1 MFAGKK
7 SAQIR
12 EILISESAWEEM
24 TCLFA
29 PSLAEKIIST
39 CREMNASGLNQGTSG
54 NVSARYTGGMLIT
67 PSGIAYSKMTPDMIV
82 FVDDK
87 GKPEAGKIPSSEWLI
102 HLACYKARPELNAVI
117 HTHAVNSTAV
127 AIHNHS
133 IPAIHYMVAV
143 SGTDHIPCIPYYT
156 FGSPE
161 LADGV
166 SKGIRESKSLLMQH
180 HGMLAMDVTL
190 EKTLW
195 LAGETETLADLYI
208 KCGGLHHD
216 VPVLSEAEMTIV
228 LEKFKTYGLKA

>member
-1 MFAGKK
+1 MERIK
-7 SAQIR
+7 
-12 EILISESAWEEM
+12 
-24 TCLFA
+24 
-29 PSLAEKIIST
+29 LAEKIIST

-180 HGMLAMDVTL
+180 HGMLVWTSRW
-190 EKTLW
+190 KRRCGWRVKPRRW
-195 LAGETETLADLYI
+195 LIYTSNVADYI
-208 KCGGLHHD
+208 TMFPCC
-216 VPVLSEAEMTIV
+216 
-228 LEKFKTYGLKA
+228 LKPK

>member
-1 MFAGKK
+1 MERIK
-7 SAQIR
+7 
-12 EILISESAWEEM
+12 
-24 TCLFA
+24 
-29 PSLAEKIIST
+29 LAEKIIST

-166 SKGIRESKSLLMQH
+166 SKGIREVSP
-180 HGMLAMDVTL
+180 
-190 EKTLW
+190 
-195 LAGETETLADLYI
+195 
-208 KCGGLHHD
+208 C
-216 VPVLSEAEMTIV
+216 
-228 LEKFKTYGLKA
+228 

>member
-1 MFAGKK
+1 MERIK
-7 SAQIR
+7 
-12 EILISESAWEEM
+12 
-24 TCLFA
+24 
-29 PSLAEKIIST
+29 LAEKIIST

-143 SGTDHIPCIPYYT
+143 SGTDHISCIPIIPLAVLNWPTVYLKESEKV
-156 FGSPE
+156 SP
-161 LADGV
+161 ADAAPRYAG
-166 SKGIRESKSLLMQH
+166 
-180 HGMLAMDVTL
+180 HGRHAGKDVV
-190 EKTLW
+190 
-195 LAGETETLADLYI
+195 AG
-208 KCGGLHHD
+208 G
-216 VPVLSEAEMTIV
+216 
-228 LEKFKTYGLKA
+228 

>member
-1 MFAGKK
+1 MERIK
-7 SAQIR
+7 
-12 EILISESAWEEM
+12 
-24 TCLFA
+24 
-29 PSLAEKIIST
+29 LAEKIIST

-133 IPAIHYMVAV
+133 IPVPFIIWWRYRGRIIFPVFPIIPLAV
-143 SGTDHIPCIPYYT
+143 LNWPTVYLKESEKVSPC
-156 FGSPE
+156 
-161 LADGV
+161 
-166 SKGIRESKSLLMQH
+166 
-180 HGMLAMDVTL
+180 
-190 EKTLW
+190 
-195 LAGETETLADLYI
+195 
-208 KCGGLHHD
+208 
-216 VPVLSEAEMTIV
+216 
-228 LEKFKTYGLKA
+228 

>member
-1 MFAGKK
+1 MERIK
-7 SAQIR
+7 
-12 EILISESAWEEM
+12 
-24 TCLFA
+24 
-29 PSLAEKIIST
+29 LAEKIIST

-67 PSGIAYSKMTPDMIV
+67 PSGIAYSKMTP
-82 FVDDK
+82 
-87 GKPEAGKIPSSEWLI
+87 EAGKIPSSEWLF
-102 HLACYKARPELNAVI
+102 HLACYKAKPELNAVI

-195 LAGETETLADLYI
+195 LAGETEMLADLYI

>member
-1 MFAGKK
+1 MERIK
-7 SAQIR
+7 
-12 EILISESAWEEM
+12 
-24 TCLFA
+24 
-29 PSLAEKIIST
+29 LAEKIIST

-54 NVSARYTGGMLIT
+54 NVSARYTGGML
-67 PSGIAYSKMTPDMIV
+67 
-82 FVDDK
+82 
-87 GKPEAGKIPSSEWLI
+87 
-102 HLACYKARPELNAVI
+102 I

>member
-1 MFAGKK
+1 MERIK
-7 SAQIR
+7 
-12 EILISESAWEEM
+12 
-24 TCLFA
+24 
-29 PSLAEKIIST
+29 LAENIIST

-87 GKPEAGKIPSSEWLI
+87 GVPDVGKIPSSEWLF

>member
-1 MFAGKK
+1 MERIK
-7 SAQIR
+7 
-12 EILISESAWEEM
+12 
-24 TCLFA
+24 
-29 PSLAEKIIST
+29 LAEKIIST

-87 GKPEAGKIPSSEWLI
+87 GIPEAGKIPSSEWLF

-133 IPAIHYMVAV
+133 IPTIHYMVAV

-180 HGMLAMDVTL
+180 HGMLVWTSRW
-190 EKTLW
+190 KRRCGWRVKPRRW
-195 LAGETETLADLYI
+195 LIYTSNVADYI
-208 KCGGLHHD
+208 TMFPCC
-216 VPVLSEAEMTIV
+216 
-228 LEKFKTYGLKA
+228 LKPK